1 MQPNTLPTPA
11 DRTSHRAPTRPVRG
25 GRTTPLR
32 RLGRLVAVVALAA
45 ATGGAFAQSD
55 ADPAEVVVAELGDTA
70 VTLEAF
76 DLRFEAAVRSML
88 AQQGVEPDDEVLAGF
103 EAQRP
108 AFLEQ
113 VGQELVLS
121 EHAEELGVAA
131 ADDEVDAVIEEARAE
146 YGDQLDEFIAEL
158 GFASTSEFAS
168 GVRRSLNAQRA
179 VEEIRAGAEV
189 DDAAIEAWYEAN
201 LDQVEGPDGPQPLE
215 QVREQ
220 ISALLVN
227 EHVQVEV
234 AELVAESDIE
244 LFPDR
249 L

>member
-1 MQPNTLPTPA
+1 MHLRSRTTAL
-11 DRTSHRAPTRPVRG
+11 DRTTDTRPTWPTH
-25 GRTTPLR
+25 GRASAPR
-32 RLGRLVAVVALAA
+32 RHALLAAFVALMA
-45 ATGGAFAQSD
+45 ATAGAFAQGD
-55 ADPAEVVVAELGDTA
+55 ADPAEVVVAQLGDTA

-76 DLRFEAAVRSML
+76 DLRFDAAIRSTL
-88 AQQGVEPDDEVLAGF
+88 AQQGVEPDEEMLAGF
-103 EAQRP
+103 AAQRP

-131 ADDEVDAVIEEARAE
+131 SDDEVDAVVEEARTE
-146 YGDQLDEFIAEL
+146 YGDQLDEFVAEL
-158 GFASTSEFAS
+158 GFASTSDFAS
-168 GVRRSLNAQRA
+168 AVRRSLNAQRA

-189 DDAAIEAWYEAN
+189 DDAAVEAWYEAN

-215 QVREQ
+215 EVREQ
-220 ISALLVN
+220 ISTLLVN

-234 AELVAESDIE
+234 AELVAESGVE
-244 LFPDR
+244 LFPER

>member
-1 MQPNTLPTPA
+1 MHLHPRPTDPDHTDANGPIRPA
-11 DRTSHRAPTRPVRG
+11 PDRRVPT
-25 GRTTPLR
+25 LR
-32 RLGRLVAVVALAA
+32 RLGRLVAVAALVATTA
-45 ATGGAFAQSD
+45 GAVAQAD
-55 ADPAEVVVAELGDTA
+55 ADPAEVVVAQLGDET

-76 DLRFEAAVRSML
+76 DLRFDAAVRSTL
-88 AQQGVEPDDEVLAGF
+88 AQQGVEPDGEMLAGF

-131 ADDEVDAVIEEARAE
+131 SDDEVDAVVEEARAE
-146 YGDQLDEFIAEL
+146 YGDQLDEFLAEL

-168 GVRRSLNAQRA
+168 AVRRSLNAQRA
-179 VEEIRAGAEV
+179 VDAIRAQAEV
-189 DDAAIEAWYEAN
+189 DDAAVEAWYEAN

-234 AELVAESDIE
+234 TELVAESDVE